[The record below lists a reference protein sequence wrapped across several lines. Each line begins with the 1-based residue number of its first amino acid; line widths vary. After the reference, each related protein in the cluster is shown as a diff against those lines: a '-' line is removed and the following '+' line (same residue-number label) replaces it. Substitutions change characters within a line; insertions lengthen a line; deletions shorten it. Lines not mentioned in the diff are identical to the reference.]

1 MVCTK
6 PQFGPSPMYI
16 HILKHDQ
23 ELCVTLTTLSLLE
36 IEFFL
41 LIGTQA
47 QRHIEQVLGDGIEF
61 FYFWMISKHER
72 VYRGVPF
79 SSSCIPFIEGRSRTL
94 LLQFYYLTS
103 TLFSLIWPLFIV
115 IFSHRFFTLISQHSP
130 FDGDMRW

>member
-1 MVCTK
+1 
-6 PQFGPSPMYI
+6 MYI

-23 ELCVTLTTLSLLE
+23 ELCSTSFKKELCVTLTTLSLLE

-47 QRHIEQVLGDGIEF
+47 QKQVLGDGIE

-79 SSSCIPFIEGRSRTL
+79 SSSSIPLIEGRSRTL

-103 TLFSLIWPLFIV
+103 TLFSLIWLLFRVIV
-115 IFSHRFFTLISQHSP
+115 SHRFFFYFDFTTLTL
-130 FDGDMRW
+130 